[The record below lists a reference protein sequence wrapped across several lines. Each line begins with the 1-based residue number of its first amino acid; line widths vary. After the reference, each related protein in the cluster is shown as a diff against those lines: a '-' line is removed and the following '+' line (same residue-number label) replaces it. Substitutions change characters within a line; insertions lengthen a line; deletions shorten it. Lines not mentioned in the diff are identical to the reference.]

1 MKTQKWHEEHNAA
14 LTRLQEKYEEG
25 KLNKLGMWIISQ
37 LHNGED
43 GNVPTA
49 MDLKLML
56 KWDIM
61 TIYTNK
67 FRPQIQSLCEKRF
80 ELYF

>member
-56 KWDIM
+56 K
-61 TIYTNK
+61 
-67 FRPQIQSLCEKRF
+67 
-80 ELYF
+80 